1 MTTPTIE
8 LVRTFIEMW
17 AQPNGIDRAVKEY
30 FTDRTVWE
38 NHGLVTTTGIEE
50 ALGVN
55 QHFVDKIGMARI
67 VVDIDAIAQDG
78 NKVLTE
84 RVDRILDAQ
93 DGTIMAAP
101 TLGIFEVEDGKIVAW
116 RDYFDSK
123 EALEAQAD

>member
-1 MTTPTIE
+1 
-8 LVRTFIEMW
+8 
-17 AQPNGIDRAVKEY
+17 
-30 FTDRTVWE
+30 
-38 NHGLVTTTGIEE
+38 
-50 ALGVN
+50 
-55 QHFVDKIGMARI
+55 MARI

-101 TLGIFEVEDGKIVAW
+101 SLGIFEVEDGKIVAW

-123 EALEAQAD
+123 EALEAQSD